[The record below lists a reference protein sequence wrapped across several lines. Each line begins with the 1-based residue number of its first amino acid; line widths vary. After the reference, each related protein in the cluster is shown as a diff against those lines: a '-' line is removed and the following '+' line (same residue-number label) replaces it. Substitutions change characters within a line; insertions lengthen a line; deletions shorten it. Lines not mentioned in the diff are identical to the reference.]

1 MSRPLALAI
10 VSAIFGVVMF
20 VLQFALDVTPVERFV
35 YGAGS
40 TGGAFFTAFCLM
52 QHCFDD

>member
-1 MSRPLALAI
+1 MSRPLAL
-10 VSAIFGVVMF
+10 AIFGVVMF